1 MKNLGCLILIAL
13 TTLFGASCGKKEISA
28 APNGGNSNAADL
40 KTNGNSNQKSEPLST
55 AEMVRLKPSAPCGWF
70 EESLKLKPVA
80 YEQSLTMPDM
90 YYCVQVKPLVNQ
102 SNFEYHVVGDAEKVK
117 YLYVSVRPGA
127 RNDLKQDAQ
136 LQNMLTLAAQEALD
150 KASGQK
156 LTEEILDALL
166 MSETKDF
173 TLEPG
178 DDKTKPQ
185 VKTVSI
191 KKQNRDGKP
200 WKYVKGIELRFE

>member
-1 MKNLGCLILIAL
+1 MKNIKKIELLMLVVLMIL
-13 TTLFGASCGKKEISA
+13 TASCGKQETSA
-28 APNGGNSNAADL
+28 TIVNSNAADS
-40 KTNGNSNQKSEPLST
+40 KADGNSNQKNEPIST
-55 AEMVRLKPSAPCGWF
+55 ETVRLKPSAPCGWF
-70 EESLKLKPVA
+70 EESLKLPPKE
-80 YEQSLTMPDM
+80 YKQSPTMPDM

-117 YLYVSVRPGA
+117 YLDLSVRPGA
-127 RNDLKQDAQ
+127 RNDIKQDGQ
-136 LQNMLTLAAQEALD
+136 LENMLTLAAQTALD
-150 KASGQK
+150 RASGQK
-156 LTEEILDALL
+156 LSEEILDALL
-166 MSETKDF
+166 LGKTEDF

-191 KKQNRDGKP
+191 KLENRDRKP